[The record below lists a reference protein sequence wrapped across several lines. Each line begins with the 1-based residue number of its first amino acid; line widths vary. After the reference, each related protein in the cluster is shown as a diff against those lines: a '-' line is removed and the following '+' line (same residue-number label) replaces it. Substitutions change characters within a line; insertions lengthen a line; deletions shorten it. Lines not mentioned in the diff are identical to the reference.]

1 MSLSLPEIEQ
11 IVKEMEEDSKALKK
25 ELFKMAWYMRGSL
38 SIEEAYMLDISDRI
52 AIGEIIQENL
62 ETTKETKLP
71 FF

>member
-1 MSLSLPEIEQ
+1 
-11 IVKEMEEDSKALKK
+11 
-25 ELFKMAWYMRGSL
+25 MRGSL